1 MIRIFKFGG
10 ASVKDA
16 DSIRNL
22 LSILKEEDSESHLVI
37 VVSAMGKTTQKLEDI
52 FQKVSVGENF
62 TAEFE
67 ELKNYHL
74 AIQKDLINSSF
85 GVLDEIFIQI
95 KESLENAHPNYY
107 QGLDEVLS
115 FGEILSTTLIAE
127 FLNQEI
133 QINWLDARKLVK
145 TNDMFGEARINWKET
160 AHNLK
165 NEINALKSNMFIIQG
180 FIGSTDKGETT
191 TLGKEGSDFTASII
205 ANCLN
210 AESVTFWKD
219 VPGIMNADPKKMLE
233 AQVYDQLSYQE
244 IAEMTYYGAKVIHP
258 KTITPLAQKRI
269 PLFVKSFLLTKEKG
283 TTISSGIE
291 GKVPIPTFIIQPKQA
306 VVTVRV
312 QDGTFIDEKKLV
324 DILNKLDQLNVK
336 VNMMQMS
343 ALTFTFCF
351 DERKDKLESL
361 MNSLQQ
367 KYSATY
373 NSNLTLATIKNYD
386 EESINKLP
394 PHKMNILEQK
404 SRAVFHRLYEPI

>member
-22 LSILKEEDSESHLVI
+22 LTILKEQDKHSLLVI

-52 FQKVSVGENF
+52 FQKVSTGEDF
-62 TAEFE
+62 ESEFE
-67 ELKNYHL
+67 QLKSYHL
-74 AIQKDLINSSF
+74 YIQKELLNSSD
-85 GVLDEIFIQI
+85 VLSEIFTQI
-95 KESLENAHPNYY
+95 EESLKRSHPNYY

-127 FLNQEI
+127 FLNLEI
-133 QINWLDARKLVK
+133 NAKWLDARKIIK
-145 TNDMFGEARINWKET
+145 TNDMFGEARINWKTTER
-160 AHNLK
+160 NLK
-165 NEINALKSNMFIIQG
+165 NEIDTNESQMYIIQG
-180 FIGSTDKGETT
+180 FIGSNDKGQIT
-191 TLGKEGSDFTASII
+191 TLGKEGSDFTASIL

-210 AESVTFWKD
+210 ADNVTFWKD

-258 KTITPLAQKRI
+258 KTITPLAQKGI
-269 PLFVKSFLLTKEKG
+269 PLFVKSFILKEEKG
-283 TTISSGIE
+283 TTIFSSIE

-306 VVTVRV
+306 VITVRV

-324 DILNKLDQLNVK
+324 DILNTLDQLNVK

-351 DERKDKLESL
+351 DERKDKLEAI
-361 MNSLQQ
+361 MDSLQK

-373 NSNLTLATIKNYD
+373 NSDLTLATVKNYN
-386 EESINKLP
+386 EEAITKLP
-394 PHKMNILEQK
+394 EYRLNILEQK
-404 SRAVFHRLYEPI
+404 SRSVFHRLYEPV